1 MRRALACLW
10 LTMDFLLWSFP
21 EPIGLRGF
29 KQVKSSRASNAG
41 TTQQERSAIAGSNWR
56 CEQAA
61 AGTGFGCNLSWLLEF
76 VLIYTYIIYC
86 FSLGCIPAVM
96 DDSAMFSGFSMH
108 FKAWLRVYFK
118 KHVLIPGR
126 PGSSWTL
133 QENWCIQ
140 RVAWLHPWIHRA
152 AIGLPWGC
160 HGAAMGDP
168 HRTVPGAFGIEQFML
183 LSWRWLFF
191 YWQNDAEPFWIRDVF
206 MGCHMFPWFSMVHI
220 GSPFRQG
227 KTCNIGWVRVGQ
239 PWRLCSEGIAWRKSG
254 MGGYEGSDV
263 LQPALATCI
272 HST

>member
-1 MRRALACLW
+1 MQERHNKKGQQLLDRIGDVNKLRRAQDLGATCPDCW
-10 LTMDFLLWSFP
+10 
-21 EPIGLRGF
+21 
-29 KQVKSSRASNAG
+29 
-41 TTQQERSAIAGSNWR
+41 
-56 CEQAA
+56 
-61 AGTGFGCNLSWLLEF
+61 NLYWY
-76 VLIYTYIIYC
+76 IYICIHC

-108 FKAWLRVYFK
+108 FKAWLRVYLK
-118 KHVLIPGR
+118 NVEKNPGR

-140 RVAWLHPWIHRA
+140 RVPWLHPFVKVPGIHRA
-152 AIGLPWGC
+152 AI
-160 HGAAMGDP
+160 GDP

-183 LSWRWLFF
+183 LSWRWLSSL
-191 YWQNDAEPFWIRDVF
+191 AEWRGTILDP
-206 MGCHMFPWFSMVHI
+206 GCFHGLPYVSMVHI

-263 LQPALATCI
+263 LQPASATCI

>member
-1 MRRALACLW
+1 MRRALASLW
-10 LTMDFLLWSFP
+10 LTMDFY
-21 EPIGLRGF
+21 GF
-29 KQVKSSRASNAG
+29 LALIISRADWAERFQASQIIPCIKCRNDTTRKVSNCWIELEMWTSCG
-41 TTQQERSAIAGSNWR
+41 GHRIWVQLVLIAGI
-56 CEQAA
+56 CID
-61 AGTGFGCNLSWLLEF
+61 
-76 VLIYTYIIYC
+76 IYICIHC

-108 FKAWLRVYFK
+108 FKAWLRVYLK
-118 KHVLIPGR
+118 NVEKNPGR

-140 RVAWLHPWIHRA
+140 RVPWLHPFVKVPGIHRA
-152 AIGLPWGC
+152 AI
-160 HGAAMGDP
+160 GDP

-183 LSWRWLFF
+183 LSWRWLSSL
-191 YWQNDAEPFWIRDVF
+191 AEWRGTILDP
-206 MGCHMFPWFSMVHI
+206 GCFHGLPYVSMVHI

-263 LQPALATCI
+263 LQPASATCI